1 MNEAASRI
9 RHEEDLIMEK
19 LREKAV
25 VVLICRIKSTKR
37 SKPEN
42 KQADCSTKTSFGKK
56 RRKLLNAR
64 DRMLKSKKNRK
75 NWPRN

>member
-25 VVLICRIKSTKR
+25 VVLICKIKSTR

-64 DRMLKSKKNRK
+64 DRMLKSKENRK